1 MAATPSAADLQH
13 QAPDR
18 SRWWRSALV
27 FGPAAV
33 GAVLTLFAAAYPGG
47 NQFLALSALPAWLL
61 SGLIWISLLIT
72 RDSGYRRSPWI
83 IAMPLIGVLAF
94 ALANSRLPM
103 RAAFLISEPALTG
116 YARSLPEQE
125 GLSLEEE
132 RVGLF
137 TVDTAQRWKGVTRL
151 DIADAGGMLVTCGF
165 AHVPDGRVEDLG
177 VSSFDHL
184 TGDWYATCT
193 DYD

>member
-1 MAATPSAADLQH
+1 M
-13 QAPDR
+13 
-18 SRWWRSALV
+18 
-27 FGPAAV
+27 
-33 GAVLTLFAAAYPGG
+33 GAVLTLSAATHPGG
-47 NQFLALSALPAWLL
+47 NHLLAFLAVPVWLL
-61 SGLIWISLLIT
+61 SGLIWISLLMT
-72 RDSGYRRSPWI
+72 RGSGYRRSPWI
-83 IAMPLIGVLAF
+83 IATPLIGALTLA
-94 ALANSRLPM
+94 LVNSRLPM

-125 GLSLEEE
+125 RLSFGEK

-137 TVDTAQRWKGVTRL
+137 TVDTAQRWKGITRL
-151 DIADAGGMLVTCGF
+151 GLANSGGMFIKCGF

-177 VSSFDHL
+177 VSSFDHV